1 MSDLKLRLAN
11 AVKDAMR
18 AKASERLS
26 TLRFLQAAIKQREVD
41 ERKELSDAEVVAI
54 IEKQVKQRRESIAAF
69 EQAGRTETAAQET
82 AEMAVL
88 KEFLPQA
95 ASEDDIAAAI
105 DAALAEVQAQ
115 GVTGAPAM
123 GKVMAI
129 LKQALAGRADVCAFR
144 SGQSKAQLTREG
156 DYAFTF
162 STLNAAEALAI
173 NFPLVS
179 RISPSQKAIEAPRLI
194 QRASM
199 VRSVI
204 AGSMQLVCISIVAIP
219 IPSGSFAR
227 PAALSVKSRILMR
240 APP

>member
-1 MSDLKLRLAN
+1 MQIMSDLKLRLAN

-26 TLRFLQAAIKQREVD
+26 TLRFLQAAIKQREID

-54 IEKQVKQRRESIAAF
+54 IEKQVKQRKESIAAF

-95 ASEDDIAAAI
+95 ASDADIAAAI

-129 LKQALAGRADVCAFR
+129 LKQALAGRADM
-144 SGQSKAQLTREG
+144 S
-156 DYAFTF
+156 
-162 STLNAAEALAI
+162 
-173 NFPLVS
+173 
-179 RISPSQKAIEAPRLI
+179 
-194 QRASM
+194 
-199 VRSVI
+199 
-204 AGSMQLVCISIVAIP
+204 
-219 IPSGSFAR
+219 
-227 PAALSVKSRILMR
+227 ALSAQVKAKLS
-240 APP
+240 

>member
-11 AVKDAMR
+11 SVKDAMR

-54 IEKQVKQRRESIAAF
+54 IEKQVKQRKESIAAF

-95 ASEDDIAAAI
+95 ASEADVAAAI

-123 GKVMAI
+123 GKVMSI
-129 LKQALAGRADVCAFR
+129 LKQALAGRADM
-144 SGQSKAQLTREG
+144 S
-156 DYAFTF
+156 
-162 STLNAAEALAI
+162 
-173 NFPLVS
+173 
-179 RISPSQKAIEAPRLI
+179 
-194 QRASM
+194 
-199 VRSVI
+199 
-204 AGSMQLVCISIVAIP
+204 
-219 IPSGSFAR
+219 
-227 PAALSVKSRILMR
+227 ALSALVKAKLG
-240 APP
+240 